1 MVCPVTLVVMMVGAL
16 FGLRQL
22 MIGFETGGSQT
33 LSTGARPG
41 LAATGPS
48 QAVSASTMD
57 PVKPV
62 HLGPH
67 LSAGR
72 AVMNGLTVTA
82 RGHQMQSPQFA
93 QMLRRAAG
101 DNGTISA
108 RSPTDFHPQ
117 QRAHHDRA
125 LRFAIE
131 VKVAATLSALASG
144 GRIVSSWR
152 QVYVL
157 DALEIAQTL
166 HNDTQSA
173 RIEMAISGFFESV
186 HVVSDALWCRGLT
199 ALILPKSGARRKS
212 KAVRT

>member
-1 MVCPVTLVVMMVGAL
+1 
-16 FGLRQL
+16 
-22 MIGFETGGSQT
+22 
-33 LSTGARPG
+33 
-41 LAATGPS
+41 
-48 QAVSASTMD
+48 
-57 PVKPV
+57 
-62 HLGPH
+62 
-67 LSAGR
+67 
-72 AVMNGLTVTA
+72 MNGLTVTA

-152 QVYVL
+152 QVCVL

-173 RIEMAISGFFESV
+173 RIEMAISGFF
-186 HVVSDALWCRGLT
+186 
-199 ALILPKSGARRKS
+199 
-212 KAVRT
+212 